1 MDPRIAEQTQPRTY
15 LLGRRFRLRPG
26 EDTMGVDVIDRDSLP
41 IPENDQ
47 NIDLNKEEKMTM
59 GDRMAAPWRCLTT
72 RQPGGFVMEKL
83 RRAQAVLIKLLQLWL
98 DWQSDR
104 TWNMLNSLNSRSFYG
119 KELRYPTMFF
129 DQNPAWRNPRAGQ
142 YHIAYQ
148 DPSPNPRWRMKQ
160 IVEFV
165 DDRDIGRTFQISGCN
180 MVW

>member
-1 MDPRIAEQTQPRTY
+1 MNPHFAEVGDQNQTRTY

-26 EDTMGVDVIDRDSLP
+26 EDTMGVDVIDRDSFH
-41 IPENDQ
+41 IPEDDPATDTN
-47 NIDLNKEEKMTM
+47 EEQTMTL
-59 GDRMAAPWRCLTT
+59 GNTMAALWHSLTT
-72 RQPGGFVMEKL
+72 RQPGGFIMDKL
-83 RRAQAVLIKLLQLWL
+83 HRAQAVIINLKKLWL
-98 DWQSDR
+98 WLWFYPKR
-104 TWNMLNSLNSRSFYG
+104 RRYFYG
-119 KELRYPTMFF
+119 IDLLYPSMFENR
-129 DQNPAWRNPRAGQ
+129 DPVWRNPRAGQ